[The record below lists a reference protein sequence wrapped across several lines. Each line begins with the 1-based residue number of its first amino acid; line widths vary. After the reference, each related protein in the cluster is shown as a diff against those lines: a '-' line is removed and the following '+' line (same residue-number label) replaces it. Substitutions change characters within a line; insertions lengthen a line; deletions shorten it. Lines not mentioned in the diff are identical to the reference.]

1 MKNGAI
7 PILTPPFSHFPQQKT
22 PQRPSIRTPPFLAFA
37 LFTPRSL
44 YLCTAPSTPSRLP
57 RFALSPLRFAPHP
70 SPAFALHAPRL
81 SRPSRF
87 PLAENAN
94 RGPDCKEN
102 VPVWQKTPLGG
113 LIRQGMRR
121 PLDHIGKGSLPPRR
135 KTAGQRIVHHE
146 LPQDAQNPSPATRPS
161 SGVFCQMSPASPQC
175 PLGSPSKQSDWW
187 AFRAICPASFPNDLP
202 GEFTQAVLHASHE
215 HRQVRR
221 PRAGGEFGNAYRN
234 GSMMLAR
241 TGPPTSH
248 HQPRRRPFPFSR
260 KLCARFPCDWQ
271 KPTHERN
278 GHERFLEQARRQTRK
293 RPPQPSPTSIA
304 TRKEEPWARNTTEES
319 EPTKGS

>member
-1 MKNGAI
+1 MKNGTI

-44 YLCTAPSTPSRLP
+44 YLCTAPFTPSRLP
-57 RFALSPLRFAPHP
+57 RFTLSPLRFAPHP
-70 SPAFALHAPRL
+70 SLVFALHAPRL

-113 LIRQGMRR
+113 LIRQEMRR
-121 PLDHIGKGSLPPRR
+121 PLVHIGKDPLLPRR

-146 LPQDAQNPSPATRPS
+146 LPQYSQNPSPATRPP

-175 PLGSPSKQSDWW
+175 PLGSPSKQSDW
-187 AFRAICPASFPNDLP
+187 
-202 GEFTQAVLHASHE
+202 
-215 HRQVRR
+215 
-221 PRAGGEFGNAYRN
+221 
-234 GSMMLAR
+234 
-241 TGPPTSH
+241 
-248 HQPRRRPFPFSR
+248 
-260 KLCARFPCDWQ
+260 
-271 KPTHERN
+271 
-278 GHERFLEQARRQTRK
+278 
-293 RPPQPSPTSIA
+293 
-304 TRKEEPWARNTTEES
+304 
-319 EPTKGS
+319 

>member
-57 RFALSPLRFAPHP
+57 RFTLSPLRFAPQP
-70 SPAFALHAPRL
+70 SPAFALHAPRLSHPSRSTPPRL

-102 VPVWQKTPLGG
+102 VPVWQKTSLGG
-113 LIRQGMRR
+113 LIRQKMRR
-121 PLDHIGKGSLPPRR
+121 PLDHIGKGSLLPRR

-146 LPQDAQNPSPATRPS
+146 LPKTPKIRA
-161 SGVFCQMSPASPQC
+161 PQRG
-175 PLGSPSKQSDWW
+175 PLA
-187 AFRAICPASFPNDLP
+187 AFS
-202 GEFTQAVLHASHE
+202 V
-215 HRQVRR
+215 
-221 PRAGGEFGNAYRN
+221 
-234 GSMMLAR
+234 
-241 TGPPTSH
+241 
-248 HQPRRRPFPFSR
+248 
-260 KLCARFPCDWQ
+260 K
-271 KPTHERN
+271 
-278 GHERFLEQARRQTRK
+278 
-293 RPPQPSPTSIA
+293 
-304 TRKEEPWARNTTEES
+304 
-319 EPTKGS
+319 

>member
-1 MKNGAI
+1 MKNGTI
-7 PILTPPFSHFPQQKT
+7 Q
-22 PQRPSIRTPPFLAFA
+22 FL
-37 LFTPRSL
+37 LH
-44 YLCTAPSTPSRLP
+44 PSRTSLN
-57 RFALSPLRFAPHP
+57 RKRHSNLRFAPHLSWLSHFFD
-70 SPAFALHAPRL
+70 SPPTFPTSDLHAPRL

-102 VPVWQKTPLGG
+102 APVWQKTPLGG
-113 LIRQGMRR
+113 LIRQETQR
-121 PLDHIGKGSLPPRR
+121 PLDHIGKGPLLSRR

-146 LPQDAQNPSPATRPS
+146 SLQDPQNPSPATRPP

-187 AFRAICPASFPNDLP
+187 AFRATCPASLLKPFYMLLMGTDKPKGHD
-202 GEFTQAVLHASHE
+202 
-215 HRQVRR
+215 
-221 PRAGGEFGNAYRN
+221 AGGEFGNAYHS

-241 TGPPTSH
+241 TAPPTSH
-248 HQPRRRPFPFSR
+248 RQPLRRPFPFSR
-260 KLCARFPCDWQ
+260 KPCARFPCGWQ

-293 RPPQPSPTSIA
+293 RPPQPSSASIA

-319 EPTKGS
+319 GPTRGS

>member
-7 PILTPPFSHFPQQKT
+7 PILTPPFSRIAQQKT
-22 PQRPSIRTPPFLAFA
+22 PQQPSIRTPPFLAFA

-44 YLCTAPSTPSRLP
+44 YLCTALSTPSRLP
-57 RFALSPLRFAPHP
+57 RFTLSPLRFAPQ
-70 SPAFALHAPRL
+70 SSLAFALHAPRL
-81 SRPSRF
+81 SHPSHF

-94 RGPDCKEN
+94 RGPECKEN
-102 VPVWQKTPLGG
+102 ASVWQKTPLGG
-113 LIRQGMRR
+113 LIRQEMRR
-121 PLDHIGKGSLPPRR
+121 PLGHIGKGSLLPRR
-135 KTAGQRIVHHE
+135 KTAGQRIIHHE
-146 LPQDAQNPSPATRPS
+146 LPQDSQNPNLATRPP

-175 PLGSPSKQSDWW
+175 PLGSPSKQSDWR
-187 AFRAICPASFPNDLP
+187 AFRAICPASLP
-202 GEFTQAVLHASHE
+202 KPFYMLLMGTDKPKGHDTS
-215 HRQVRR
+215 
-221 PRAGGEFGNAYRN
+221 GEFGNAYRN
-234 GSMMLAR
+234 GPMMLAR
-241 TGPPTSH
+241 TGPPTSR

-260 KLCARFPCDWQ
+260 KLCARFPCGWQ